1 MGKGQNGITV
11 GRRDFIKASTFAGIA
26 AAAVPACSR
35 STPPQLISPSTV
47 QMGSKPSP
55 DGEKRN
61 LVFISN
67 TPEDYESFINS
78 IKAINEYD
86 VAVIQMKADFEKP
99 QEILSSLQST
109 NADILLLRLPSV
121 GMTSRH
127 IAEGLGTLDIPVIL
141 LPANP
146 DLILLE
152 TDLAAAFQMK
162 GTNALVA
169 HSEERAIELIKLLS
183 APRILEGKK
192 ALIFG
197 RPYDSTTVPAPNF
210 SNEFIYQRTGVQVEH
225 RPMQELIERMQ
236 SVDEAAARREMERWK
251 REATKIV
258 EPSDEEIIKSSKL
271 YVLLRNIVDEEALSA
286 ISIDCLS
293 YSFGNDTTLP
303 TPCLAFTRLRD
314 EGVSAPCE
322 ADICMMLA
330 SMVLQEIGRKPSYVS
345 NVSSVDTETSSTV
358 LRHCVTPLKILGL
371 DGEQVPYVLRDY
383 HGYGRG
389 VTAEMEFPV
398 GLDITMG
405 GFSKDLKSFVL
416 WPGKVRPGKYDI
428 GTPSFENAPPGM
440 ENMRKFCSNRAEVK
454 INDVNGF
461 LKNIA
466 GIHNILIAGNHSQEI
481 NDAMLRMNVN
491 VIAPPN
497 LTTPEI

>member
-1 MGKGQNGITV
+1 MGKEQKGIQV
-11 GRRDFIKASTFAGIA
+11 RRRDFIKATTLASMAATLPLTSLAG
-26 AAAVPACSR
+26 PN
-35 STPPQLISPSTV
+35 T
-47 QMGSKPSP
+47 MNGSIPSP
-55 DGEKRN
+55 AGKKRN
-61 LVFISN
+61 LVFLSN
-67 TPEDYESFINS
+67 TPESYEKFINS
-78 IKAINEYD
+78 IKSLREYD
-86 VAVIQMKADFEKP
+86 VDVTPMKADFQKP
-99 QEILSSLQST
+99 QEILASIESKNT
-109 NADILLLRLPSV
+109 DILLMRLPSV

-127 IAEGLGTLDIPVIL
+127 IAEGMGTLDIPVIL
-141 LPANP
+141 LPASP

-169 HSEERAIELIKLLS
+169 HSEERALELIKIFA

-197 RPYDSTTVPAPNF
+197 RPYNSTTVPAPNL
-210 SNEFIYQRTGVQVEH
+210 SDEFIYRRTGVRLEH
-225 RPMQELIERMQ
+225 RPMEELIERMK

-251 REATKIV
+251 KEATKIV

-271 YVLLRNIVDEEALSA
+271 YVLLRNIVDEEELSS

-330 SMVLQEIGRKPSYVS
+330 SMVLQEIGRKPSYVC
-345 NVSSVDTETSSTV
+345 NVSSVNTETSSTV
-358 LRHCVTPLKILGL
+358 LRHCVTPLKMFGP
-371 DGEQVPYVLRDY
+371 DGEQQPYVLRDY

-398 GLDITMG
+398 GLEVTIG

-416 WPGKVRPGKYDI
+416 WPGKIRPGKYDMN
-428 GTPSFENAPPGM
+428 TPSFENPPTGM
-440 ENMRKFCSNRAEVK
+440 ENMRKFCSNRAEIK
-454 INDVNGF
+454 INDVNSF

-466 GIHNILIAGNHSQEI
+466 GIHNIMIAGSHSQAI
-481 NDAMLRMNVN
+481 GDAMLRMNVD
-491 VIAPPN
+491 VIAPPD
-497 LTTPEI
+497 LTIPEI

>member
-1 MGKGQNGITV
+1 MGNGQDGIRLA
-11 GRRDFIKASTFAGIA
+11 RRDFIKTTTFAGMA
-26 AAAVPACSR
+26 AALPAASLAA
-35 STPPQLISPSTV
+35 SAAQI
-47 QMGSKPSP
+47 GSKPSP
-55 DGEKRN
+55 AGRNRN
-61 LVFISN
+61 LILVSN
-67 TPEDYESFINS
+67 TPESSGKMLDS
-78 IKAINEYD
+78 IKSIKEYN
-86 VAVIQMKADFEKP
+86 VTVIPMKVDFQKP
-99 QEILSSLQST
+99 QEIVASLQGK
-109 NADILLLRLPSV
+109 NADILLFRLPSM

-127 IAEGLGTLDIPVIL
+127 IAEGMGALDVPVIL

-162 GTNALVA
+162 GTNAIVA
-169 HSEERAIELIKLLS
+169 HSEDRAIELIKILA

-197 RPYDSTTVPAPNF
+197 KPYNSTTVPAPNL
-210 SNEFIYQRTGVQVEH
+210 SNEFIYRRMGVLVEH
-225 RPMQELIERMQ
+225 RPMQELIDRMQ
-236 SVDEAAARREMERWK
+236 KVDEAAARREMERWK
-251 REATKIV
+251 REASKIV

-271 YVLLRNIVDEEALSA
+271 YVLLRNIVDEEKLSA
-286 ISIDCLS
+286 VSIDCLS

-322 ADICMMLA
+322 ADVCMMLS
-330 SMVLQEIGRKPSYVS
+330 SMVLQAIGRKPSYVS
-345 NVSSVDTETSSTV
+345 NVSSANTETSSTV
-358 LRHCVTPLKILGL
+358 LRHCVAPLKMLGP
-371 DGEQVPYVLRDY
+371 DSKPQPYVLRDY

-405 GFSKDLKSFVL
+405 GFSKDLNSFVL
-416 WPGKVRPGKYDI
+416 WPGKVRPGKNDKD
-428 GTPSFENAPPGM
+428 TPSFEKAPAGM
-440 ENMRKFCSNRAEVK
+440 EKMRKFCSNRAEIA

-466 GIHNILIAGNHSQEI
+466 GIHNILIAGSHSHEI
-481 NDAMLRMNVN
+481 LDAMLRMNVN
-491 VIAPPN
+491 IIAPPN
-497 LTTPEI
+497 LAAPEV